1 MLTHGELGKY
11 TNSSLAIKRAGT
23 LVVERGSVTSAHA
36 RRAHDNCKF
45 AIVFGKRESLHFTTL
60 FGYPVVT
67 LRSWT
72 WAASR
77 TVYGLA
83 IGLGALPALGVGIL
97 LQRAQSP
104 DGTQSMWWTLAAFVY
119 AWTASSRL
127 IMATYATLRTEH
139 AEWAAAIICTLDT
152 LVCLFLIYAYLRRPI
167 STAVWRFAAFLLGT
181 ASLFGFSLGFFVGP
195 FFLVL
200 HALLAPQPEK

>member
-1 MLTHGELGKY
+1 VKVQDVSLSQVFYESIPPNKCIHYEYTMPTSRQNNNDFLLEIYFPEHYQTDACKDTTYELLDESDNKILKDSFSAEEDEFHNEGFTQVVLTHGELGKY

-119 AWTASSRL
+119 AW
-127 IMATYATLRTEH
+127 
-139 AEWAAAIICTLDT
+139 
-152 LVCLFLIYAYLRRPI
+152 
-167 STAVWRFAAFLLGT
+167 
-181 ASLFGFSLGFFVGP
+181 
-195 FFLVL
+195 
-200 HALLAPQPEK
+200 